1 MNKIIIL
8 IIIASITSCN
18 PFISKDLRRKN
29 RANRKL
35 ERLTTKFP
43 SLLSKDTASVLYDT
57 IIISANTKVDTVLSY
72 DFDTVTLYKDKL
84 RLKLIK
90 INDTLIVDAECL
102 PDTIRINTIVKVP
115 FNKISTIKLT
125 LIEQITNT
133 IGKWFWKIILL
144 LAFLVGIRLVYKA
157 II

>member
-57 IIISANTKVDTVLSY
+57 IIISPNTKVDTVLSY
-72 DFDTVTLYKDKL
+72 DFDTITLFKDKL

-144 LAFLVGIRLVYKA
+144 LAFLVGIRLVYKFLF
-157 II
+157 

>member
-1 MNKIIIL
+1 MNKIILLFLCISL
-8 IIIASITSCN
+8 SGCN

-43 SLLSKDTASVLYDT
+43 SLLSKDTASILYDT
-57 IIISANTKVDTVLSY
+57 IIITPNTKVDTVLSY
-72 DFDTVTLYKDKL
+72 NFDTVTLYKDKL

-125 LIEQITNT
+125 LIDQITKT
-133 IGKWFWKIILL
+133 IGKLFWKIILL
-144 LAFLVGIRLVYKA
+144 LAFLVGIRLVYKFLF
-157 II
+157 

>member
-1 MNKIIIL
+1 MRKIIIL

-18 PFISKDLRRKN
+18 PFISKDLRKKN
-29 RANRKL
+29 RANKRL

-43 SLLSKDTASVLYDT
+43 SLLSKDTASILYDT
-57 IIISANTKVDTVLSY
+57 IIITPNTKVDTVLSY
-72 DFDTVTLYKDKL
+72 NFDTVTLYKDKL

-90 INDTLIVDAECL
+90 INDTLMIDAECL
-102 PDTIRINTIVKVP
+102 PDTIKINTIVKIP

>member
-1 MNKIIIL
+1 MRKIIIL

-43 SLLSKDTASVLYDT
+43 SLLSKDTASILYDT
-57 IIISANTKVDTVLSY
+57 IIITPNTKVDTVLSY
-72 DFDTVTLYKDKL
+72 DFDTITLFKDKL

-90 INDTLIVDAECL
+90 INDTLRVDAECL

-133 IGKWFWKIILL
+133 LAKWFWKIILL
-144 LAFLVGIRLVYKA
+144 LAVLVGIRLVYKA